1 VVMNM
6 DIDFA
11 RDAVRASFRAGAELQ
26 ELLLLSKERLA
37 PEERKEF
44 ALGIAEAI
52 YGIAVATMNKALA
65 AHPELEAE
73 IEADLAVFGRYR

>member
-1 VVMNM
+1 MM

-11 RDAVRASFRAGAELQ
+11 RHTIRAAFRAGVELQ
-26 ELLLLSKERLA
+26 ESLPLSKERLG
-37 PEERKEF
+37 PEEQKEF

-65 AHPELEAE
+65 AHSELEAE
-73 IEADLAVFGRYR
+73 IEADLAAFGRYR

>member
-1 VVMNM
+1 M

-11 RDAVRASFRAGAELQ
+11 RQVIRASFRASAELQ
-26 ELLLLSKERLA
+26 ELLLLSKGRLK
-37 PEERKEF
+37 PDEQKEF
-44 ALGIAEAI
+44 ALGIAGAI

-73 IEADLAVFGRYR
+73 IEADLAAYGRYR